1 MAARPQA
8 VDLSASAAAA
18 AALESASSAERSALA
33 VRNWASHG
41 LPGKAP
47 LGRGDERRA
56 AERVERPAVDLEEIQ
71 AETEAAAE
79 VLACRA
85 SVERL
90 RAQRRQVETIK
101 ANAERKDRLILLLRE
116 QLGKA
121 RDELVQFQSAWE
133 NQAQLQARARAP
145 RAARASERER
155 ERERATRAPRRP

>member
-41 LPGKAP
+41 LPGKAA

-116 QLGKA
+116 QLFCGL
-121 RDELVQFQSAWE
+121 RRRC
-133 NQAQLQARARAP
+133 ARARL
-145 RAARASERER
+145 RR
-155 ERERATRAPRRP
+155 TRCYW